1 MSKPICIRIDT
12 DILDKVR
19 AIAKDQDRSL
29 NYIINQISHNTV
41 NFAFFFI

>member
-19 AIAKDQDRSL
+19 AMAKDQDRSL
-29 NYIINQISHNTV
+29 NYIINQMILE
-41 NFAFFFI
+41 ALKEE

>member
-1 MSKPICIRIDT
+1 MSKTICIRIDT

-29 NYIINQISHNTV
+29 NYIINQMILEGLQGE
-41 NFAFFFI
+41 

>member
-19 AIAKDQDRSL
+19 AIAKDQDRSI
-29 NYIINQISHNTV
+29 NYIINKII
-41 NFAFFFI
+41 FDFLKGDE

>member
-29 NYIINQISHNTV
+29 NYIINQMILKGLQGE
-41 NFAFFFI
+41 

>member
-19 AIAKDQDRSL
+19 AMAKDQDRSL
-29 NYIINQISHNTV
+29 NYIINQMILE
-41 NFAFFFI
+41 ALKEA